1 MVGMEKSP
9 MTKGAGGL
17 WRLGHCGFW
26 FSGSDD
32 LVWVS
37 LPFLEVPGDR
47 KPKASVLA
55 FGDLI
60 TYCSSSVSK
69 KFINNEINHVF
80 PPLPG
85 FSGTALSS
93 RLTLVSLICLT

>member
-1 MVGMEKSP
+1 MVGVEKSP

-37 LPFLEVPGDR
+37 LPFLEVHGNR
-47 KPKASVLA
+47 KPKASVLV

-60 TYCSSSVSK
+60 YAQVQCQK
-69 KFINNEINHVF
+69 D
-80 PPLPG
+80 
-85 FSGTALSS
+85 
-93 RLTLVSLICLT
+93 SLIRGLITFFHHSPVFLVQLSVPD